1 MAYNGEVVQN
11 RTSELISMYIKIH
24 ASNIIHFMLDDRV
37 AQSEPHMRSHFTITM
52 IDKMQ
57 TQEQKSAGEIHENR
71 VLFDHEYTRK
81 LIKQNPGS

>member
-1 MAYNGEVVQN
+1 
-11 RTSELISMYIKIH
+11 
-24 ASNIIHFMLDDRV
+24 
-37 AQSEPHMRSHFTITM
+37 M

-71 VLFDHEYTRK
+71 VLLDHEYTRK

>member
-37 AQSEPHMRSHFTITM
+37 AQSEPHMRSHFL
-52 IDKMQ
+52 Q
-57 TQEQKSAGEIHENR
+57 LQ
-71 VLFDHEYTRK
+71 
-81 LIKQNPGS
+81 